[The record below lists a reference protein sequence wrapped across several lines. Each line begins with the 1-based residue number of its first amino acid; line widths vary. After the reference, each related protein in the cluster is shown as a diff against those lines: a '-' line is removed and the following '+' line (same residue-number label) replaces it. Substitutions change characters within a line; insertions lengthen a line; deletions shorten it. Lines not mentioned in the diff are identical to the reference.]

1 MKKSINNKAV
11 IAPLPVLIVCTYD
24 ENGIPD
30 AMNAAWGGQ
39 CGYTNIALNLSSTH
53 KTTRNIRSR
62 GAFTVSLGTVDTMKL
77 SDYFGIVSGN
87 KNPDKVADS
96 GVTMVKSE
104 NVDAPIIEDYPL
116 TMECRVIAINE
127 ELGETRVV
135 GEIINTIVD
144 DSIVDEKGAVDYN
157 KLQPISFDSETNSYR
172 IIGEKVGK
180 AFYDGK
186 DYPKK

>member
-62 GAFTVSLGTVDTMKL
+62 GAFTVSLGTVDTMTL
-77 SDYFGIVSGN
+77 
-87 KNPDKVADS
+87 
-96 GVTMVKSE
+96 
-104 NVDAPIIEDYPL
+104 
-116 TMECRVIAINE
+116 
-127 ELGETRVV
+127 
-135 GEIINTIVD
+135 
-144 DSIVDEKGAVDYN
+144 
-157 KLQPISFDSETNSYR
+157 
-172 IIGEKVGK
+172 
-180 AFYDGK
+180 
-186 DYPKK
+186 

>member
-62 GAFTVSLGTVDTMKL
+62 GAIHRKPRYGRHNETVGL
-77 SDYFGIVSGN
+77 FRN
-87 KNPDKVADS
+87 
-96 GVTMVKSE
+96 
-104 NVDAPIIEDYPL
+104 
-116 TMECRVIAINE
+116 
-127 ELGETRVV
+127 
-135 GEIINTIVD
+135 
-144 DSIVDEKGAVDYN
+144 
-157 KLQPISFDSETNSYR
+157 SFR
-172 IIGEKVGK
+172 Q
-180 AFYDGK
+180 
-186 DYPKK
+186 

>member
-96 GVTMVKSE
+96 GVTVVKSE

-116 TMECRVIAINE
+116 KIE
-127 ELGETRVV
+127 
-135 GEIINTIVD
+135 
-144 DSIVDEKGAVDYN
+144 
-157 KLQPISFDSETNSYR
+157 
-172 IIGEKVGK
+172 
-180 AFYDGK
+180 
-186 DYPKK
+186 